1 MANEKAPG
9 GSLWT
14 VEQVLT
20 LGAVLWEEKPRFF
33 RDFLGVRITS
43 LTAESTLVDALCKKT
58 GIRLRYKTLGP
69 DSWDLVLT

>member
-1 MANEKAPG
+1 MPG

-14 VEQVLT
+14 VEQVED
-20 LGAVLWEEKPRFF
+20 LGALLWEEEDPRFI
-33 RDFLGVRITS
+33 RDQLGDEVSS
-43 LTAESTLVDALCKKT
+43 LIAESTLVDVLCKKT